1 MNKTVKGIILAGGF
15 GSRLYPLTKGVSKH
29 LLPVYDKPMIY
40 YPLSVLMN
48 AGIRNILLISTSRDL
63 PMYQELLG
71 DGSHIGL
78 DISYKIQ
85 HKPNGIAEAF
95 IIANNFIGE
104 SNTVLILGDNIF
116 HGNGFEKYLSTALK
130 NLEIGFS
137 SILGVKVKNP
147 NNYGVVKFTNNY
159 IDCIVEKPRE
169 IISNTIV
176 SGLYFYTNEV
186 KEVVKSLEYSDRGE
200 LEITDIN
207 NIFLKMGKLKLIELD
222 KNISWLD
229 TGTYDSLLE
238 ASKYFQDIEI
248 MSGKKI
254 ACIEKIALKNNL
266 IDIDNY
272 LKIAR
277 SMSKSNYG
285 KYLLNNSSIED

>member
-1 MNKTVKGIILAGGF
+1 
-15 GSRLYPLTKGVSKH
+15 
-29 LLPVYDKPMIY
+29 
-40 YPLSVLMN
+40 MN